1 LAKTKVAYDELVRK
15 IFDEKIELGLIKY
28 ADPQKNF
35 TSVLVEDLKT
45 RTAELLA
52 PVDDT
57 LFTQAKALLEAVPL
71 DEFAWD
77 EFVTEAYTNHKT
89 AIDKIYYAVQYAKK
103 LNEVQKTLGGL
114 FKEVVKRGLSQE
126 NVSEAVKVSS
136 LGLNTADI
144 KALFDA
150 ADAFY
155 LKAIKLTEDYVETPE
170 SFFKYVQSKSA
181 GEEKK
186 DEKVIGNALSNLS
199 KAEARYIP
207 SVFEV
212 PIYSSFR
219 KGLNVSEFFISTH
232 GVRKGLTDTALKTAE
247 SGYLTRRLVDVAQD
261 VMIVEEDCGTDTG
274 YVVEDI
280 KDRKNNTV
288 IEDLKD
294 RLVGRYAKEDII
306 DPRTGEVMVES
317 DEYISEPMATK
328 IVEAGVK
335 KTKIRNVFTCK
346 SQDGICVKCYGRNL
360 ATGKPV
366 EVGEAVGIMAAQSI
380 GEPGTQLTMRTFHT
394 GGVAAAE
401 GGDITQGLPRVE
413 ELFEARRPKRP
424 AILAKISGIIS
435 AIESV
440 NTDFFDREESDA
452 KELLIR
458 IDVTNQNT
466 NEVVS
471 HFASL
476 TQHIRQDLKKGEY
489 VEAGENLTDDHIDPK
504 ELLEVGGVEA
514 VQFYIMKEVKKVYQ
528 SQGIEISDKHLEVMI
543 RQMLRKI
550 VITDGGDAH
559 LSVGMQ
565 MSISHITKM
574 NQKVLLSGKTPAA
587 FKPLLL
593 GISKSSVET
602 DSFLSAASFQETT
615 KVLTDASIKG
625 KIDHLKGLK
634 ENVIIGKRIPAGTG
648 SKVDRESSRQIMA
661 KADVMKEARY
671 AKNARREEEQNS
683 MEILRDQEKSDKT
696 E

>member
-1 LAKTKVAYDELVRK
+1 
-15 IFDEKIELGLIKY
+15 
-28 ADPQKNF
+28 
-35 TSVLVEDLKT
+35 
-45 RTAELLA
+45 
-52 PVDDT
+52 
-57 LFTQAKALLEAVPL
+57 
-71 DEFAWD
+71 
-77 EFVTEAYTNHKT
+77 
-89 AIDKIYYAVQYAKK
+89 
-103 LNEVQKTLGGL
+103 
-114 FKEVVKRGLSQE
+114 
-126 NVSEAVKVSS
+126 
-136 LGLNTADI
+136 
-144 KALFDA
+144 
-150 ADAFY
+150 
-155 LKAIKLTEDYVETPE
+155 
-170 SFFKYVQSKSA
+170 
-181 GEEKK
+181 
-186 DEKVIGNALSNLS
+186 
-199 KAEARYIP
+199 
-207 SVFEV
+207 
-212 PIYSSFR
+212 
-219 KGLNVSEFFISTH
+219 
-232 GVRKGLTDTALKTAE
+232 
-247 SGYLTRRLVDVAQD
+247 
-261 VMIVEEDCGTDTG
+261 
-274 YVVEDI
+274 
-280 KDRKNNTV
+280 
-288 IEDLKD
+288 
-294 RLVGRYAKEDII
+294 
-306 DPRTGEVMVES
+306 
-317 DEYISEPMATK
+317 
-328 IVEAGVK
+328 
-335 KTKIRNVFTCK
+335 
-346 SQDGICVKCYGRNL
+346 
-360 ATGKPV
+360 
-366 EVGEAVGIMAAQSI
+366 
-380 GEPGTQLTMRTFHT
+380 MRTFHT

-424 AILAKISGIIS
+424 AILAKISGVIS

-440 NTDFFDREESDA
+440 NTDFFDREENDA

-504 ELLEVGGVEA
+504 ELLEVGGVES

-559 LSVGMQ
+559 LSIGMQ
-565 MSISHITKM
+565 MSISNITRLNKR
-574 NQKVLLSGKTPAA
+574 VLLSGKTPAA

-648 SKVDRESSRQIMA
+648 SKVDRESSRLIQA
-661 KADVMKEARY
+661 KAAALRDARY

-683 MEILRDQEKSDKT
+683 MEILRDQEKSDKG